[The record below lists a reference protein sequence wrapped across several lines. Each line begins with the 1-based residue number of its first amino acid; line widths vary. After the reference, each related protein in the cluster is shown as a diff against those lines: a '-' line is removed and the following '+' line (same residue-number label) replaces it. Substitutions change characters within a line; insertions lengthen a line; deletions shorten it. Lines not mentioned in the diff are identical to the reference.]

1 MKISQIDLII
11 EYIYN
16 FDELLNVKKK
26 SVEDNLPLNNKINT
40 KNEVAIESPAIRLR
54 N

>member
-1 MKISQIDLII
+1 MKISQMDLII

-26 SVEDNLPLNNKINT
+26 SVEDNLPQKLNT